1 MIMTNTLNQSLKTP
15 WWEWLLLLAA
25 LAIFGAV
32 VMTGSRQKSASFDE
46 QNHLTAGYTY
56 LKTGDPRLS
65 DAHPPLA
72 AALAATALLSHDD
85 IVLPLEDPTWE
96 RGDRVLFADVFFWQS
111 NANQQELLVAARI
124 PIMLVGMLLL
134 AGLWLWGRQMAGR
147 WAGWIALFLAMLDPN
162 LIANSR
168 VVTTDLVL
176 TAFFFLAM
184 WRFYCWLKQPSWLN
198 AIWVGI
204 LAGLTISTK
213 YTGLLIW
220 PVALA
225 CGLIYMTTLSKE
237 TRQSQWKT
245 WLLGFV
251 GMGLI
256 SLLVLWAVY
265 GFALGVPADF
275 PLAVPLPAPFFW
287 QSLWRT
293 FVKLPNE
300 AASKLNFLLGEVSP
314 GGWWYYFPVALA
326 VKTPLPALIL
336 SLVGFVA
343 IWRNGH
349 FDKLKTGRLRE
360 TASVWLPPLAFLALG
375 MTGKLTIGYRHMLPG
390 IPFLILLGGL
400 GGGWLISLSSRKR
413 PLRQAQWSLPGI
425 ALAVLLIWFGY
436 KAIRIAPHQEAY
448 FNELAGDWTNWSE
461 ILVDSNLDWGQDL
474 LALRQLMHDYGLAE
488 VNLAY
493 FGLAV
498 PEYYDINYKPLPGY
512 WRLGGGAEVAAFNP
526 YTPAPG
532 WYAISATSLRLG
544 LLSPETADYYAMFRE
559 MEPVSRAGY
568 SIYLYHI
575 PEEMYAG
582 ENRVV
587 VAGEPIGKPVGQ
599 HSAVELGIQPPQRTI
614 AKWTSSPDTTI
625 YPLSE
630 GFTADYVSVEANFED
645 VMMLLGYEL
654 GDTSTGSVV
663 VSPQGSLPITLYWQ
677 VGEQPM
683 AAPAPTAGPPLSA
696 FVHLTGDEVWQVV
709 AQVDGWGTALRGLEP
724 GDVIAQRVYLPI
736 GDVPT
741 GEYTLLTGLYSPQT
755 GERLMLKTAVSTLRP
770 RSVEPSSGQAVDGK
784 NFVRLETVSVEE

>member
-1 MIMTNTLNQSLKTP
+1 MMNTQNKTF

-25 LAIFGAV
+25 LAIFGVV

-56 LKTGDPRLS
+56 LKTGDPRLA

-72 AALAATALLSHDD
+72 AMLAASALLPRDD

-111 NANQQELLVAARI
+111 NSNQQEMLVAARI
-124 PIMLVGMLLL
+124 PIMLTGMLLL
-134 AGLWLWGRQMAGR
+134 AGLWLWARQLAGR

-184 WRFYCWLKQPSWLN
+184 WRFWCWLKQSLRQAQRTQFWLN
-198 AIWVGI
+198 TLWVGI
-204 LAGLTISTK
+204 FAGLAISSK
-213 YTGLLIW
+213 YTGLFIW
-220 PVALA
+220 PVALL
-225 CGLIYMTTLSKE
+225 CGFIYITTLDKE
-237 TRQSQWKT
+237 TIQSHWKN
-245 WLLGFV
+245 WLFGFM

-265 GFALGVPADF
+265 GFSVGVANDF
-275 PLAVPLPAPFFW
+275 PLAIPLPAPFFW

-293 FVKLPNE
+293 FVKLPDE
-300 AASKLNFLLGEVSP
+300 ATAKLNFLLGEVSP

-326 VKTPLPALIL
+326 VKTPLPTLIL
-336 SLVGFVA
+336 SVVGMVA
-343 IWRNGH
+343 VWRNQ
-349 FDKLKTGRLRE
+349 RIRE
-360 TASVWLPPLAFLALG
+360 TAVIWLPPLAFLALG

-400 GGGWLISLSSRKR
+400 GGAWLISLSSQKR
-413 PLRQAQWSLPGI
+413 SLS
-425 ALAVLLIWFGY
+425 LSKWLLPVIILTLLFVWFGY
-436 KAIRIAPHQEAY
+436 KAVRITPHEDAY

-474 LALRQLMHDYGLAE
+474 IALRQLMHDYGLAE

-498 PEYYDINYKPLPGY
+498 PEVYDINYKPLPGY
-512 WRLGGGAEVAAFNP
+512 WRLGGGAEVSAFNP

-544 LLSPETADYYAMFRE
+544 LLSPETVDYYAAFRD

-568 SIYLYHI
+568 SIYLYYI
-575 PEEMYAG
+575 PEETYEG
-582 ENRVV
+582 VNRVV
-587 VAGEPIGKPVGQ
+587 VTGKPVGQ
-599 HSAVELGIQPPQRTI
+599 HSANELGITPPEQTI
-614 AKWTSSPDTTI
+614 AKWTGSLDTVI
-625 YPLSE
+625 YPQGE
-630 GFTADYVSVEANFED
+630 GFAADYVPVEANFGD
-645 VMMLLGYEL
+645 VMLLLGYEL
-654 GDTSTGSVV
+654 GEQTEAF
-663 VSPQGSLPITLYWQ
+663 LPVTLYWQ

-683 AAPAPTAGPPLSA
+683 AAPAPAAGSPLSA
-696 FVHLTGDEVWQVV
+696 FVHLTGEEVWQVV
-709 AQVDGWGTALRGLEP
+709 AQYDGWDTACVVWSQAMSSRSKS
-724 GDVIAQRVYLPI
+724 AC
-736 GDVPT
+736 
-741 GEYTLLTGLYSPQT
+741 
-755 GERLMLKTAVSTLRP
+755 RLGCR
-770 RSVEPSSGQAVDGK
+770 R
-784 NFVRLETVSVEE
+784 R